1 MLSIT
6 VKAEVKPGMHETLRE
21 VIDVFQNQYGE
32 SEPGCEM
39 YRCYVDGDQL
49 VFTELWQD
57 QAALDQHMQTEHA
70 IKYVPVL
77 KSCVVNGELHVQ
89 AIVSDE
95 VHHSIV

>member
-1 MLSIT
+1 MSFRTSMVNLNPAVRCT
-6 VKAEVKPGMHETLRE
+6 AAMWM
-21 VIDVFQNQYGE
+21 VI
-32 SEPGCEM
+32 
-39 YRCYVDGDQL
+39 
-49 VFTELWQD
+49 TELWQD